1 MEEFEVLTHGI
12 FTDEAV
18 SVDYRPGVL
27 IRWEPSAEKFIDE
40 AWEAYVR
47 TSTDAR
53 IAAYNGRVF
62 RLDSF
67 EWRNG
72 RLSLTLSD
80 IDFRSYIGS
89 GTNQFVAAFPHA
101 PRANPLS
108 VSVALVTIDR
118 QIVLEKRNR
127 IDARR
132 RKYHVIAGF
141 MEREFDV
148 SDGQPNPFGTL
159 RREVREELG
168 LILEGPLYGT
178 GLVRAVYGSELSFYC
193 RLPIS
198 FESLLEI
205 KANGDT
211 DCEIDALEAIED
223 SPAAV
228 ASFLV
233 HHTTDFVPSG
243 RACLLLYGREAY
255 GEHWY
260 DSIVQSPPVDQED
273 LEAPAR

>member
-1 MEEFEVLTHGI
+1 MEEFEVLAQGI
-12 FTDEAV
+12 FTADLI
-18 SVDYRPGVL
+18 SVDYRPGAR
-27 IRWEPSAEKFIDE
+27 IHWEPSVEEFIDK

-47 TSTDAR
+47 ASTDVG
-53 IAAYNGRVF
+53 ITVYNGRVF
-62 RLDSF
+62 RLDTF
-67 EWRNG
+67 DWRNG

-80 IDFRSYIGS
+80 IDFRSCIGS
-89 GTNQFVAAFPHA
+89 GTNQFAAAFPHA
-101 PRANPLS
+101 PRANPLT
-108 VSVALVTIDR
+108 VSVALVTIDGK
-118 QIVLEKRNR
+118 IVLEKRSR

-132 RKYHVIAGF
+132 RKYHMIAGF

-148 SDGQPNPFGTL
+148 SDGQPNPFDTL

-178 GLVRAVYGSELSFYC
+178 GLVRAVYGFELCFYS

-198 FESLLEI
+198 FERLLEI
-205 KANGDT
+205 KADGET

-233 HHTTDFVPSG
+233 RHTTDFVPSG

-260 DSIVQSPPVDQED
+260 DSNAKLP
-273 LEAPAR
+273 

>member
-1 MEEFEVLTHGI
+1 MEEFEVLAQGI
-12 FTDEAV
+12 VTADLI
-18 SVDYRPGVL
+18 SVDYRPGVR
-27 IRWEPSAEKFIDE
+27 IRWEPSVEKFIDK

-47 TSTDAR
+47 ASEDAG
-53 IAAYNGRVF
+53 ITVYNGRIF

-67 EWRNG
+67 DWTSG
-72 RLSLTLSD
+72 RLSLRLSD
-80 IDFRSYIGS
+80 VDFRSCIGS
-89 GTNQFVAAFPHA
+89 GTNRFATAFPHV
-101 PRANPLS
+101 PRANPLT
-108 VSVALVTIDR
+108 VAVALVTIDGK
-118 QIVLEKRNR
+118 IVLEKRSR

-148 SDGQPNPFGTL
+148 SDGQPNPFDTL

-168 LILEGPLYGT
+168 LILEDPLYGT
-178 GLVRAVYGSELSFYC
+178 GLVRAVYGFELCFYS

-198 FESLLEI
+198 FERLLEI
-205 KANGDT
+205 KADGDT

-228 ASFLV
+228 ASFLLR
-233 HHTTDFVPSG
+233 HTTDFVPSG
-243 RACLLLYGREAY
+243 RACLLLYGRGAY

-260 DSIVQSPPVDQED
+260 DSNAKLP
-273 LEAPAR
+273 